1 MKLRALA
8 KEAYP
13 ELVSAVEALPD
24 VSVRGVECDSRKVKE
39 GFLFVAVRGVKQDG
53 AGFAAEAVKN
63 GAVAVVGE
71 EPPAGVETPFF
82 HVPQSRDA
90 AARFA
95 TVFYGRPAAQ
105 LRCIG
110 ITGTNGKTTSSYLL
124 EHLLIKEGARPGVLG
139 TINYRFAGQ
148 ETPAIETTPGPIR
161 IQEMLARMLLVGCD
175 HAVMEVSSHALDQ
188 GRAGGIPFRA
198 ALFTN
203 FTQDHLDHHKTLE
216 AYFECKAKLFTGLDA
231 SAVAVLNADDAWAM
245 KLPGRTSARVVTYGM
260 APHADF
266 RADSIKWYDGRTY
279 FRLSENG
286 KQHTVILP
294 MIGTHNVYN
303 AIGAVATLS
312 SLGHDVGRLCESL
325 ADFAGVPGR
334 LESIAR
340 GQDFLIFVDFA
351 HTPDGLENVLKSL
364 RPYKKGKLITVF
376 GCGGDRDRGK
386 RPQMARI
393 AAELSD
399 WVCVTSDNP
408 RSEDPRAIVQ
418 EIVSGFPESFRDFTT
433 VLDRSK
439 AIRQALLKAREG
451 DIVLLAG
458 KGHERTQIIGDRVIP
473 FNDREEAEKVLSGH

>member
-1 MKLRALA
+1 MRLRALI

-13 ELVSAVEALPD
+13 ELEAAAAKLPD
-24 VSVRGVECDSRKVKE
+24 VSVRGVECDSRRIKE
-39 GFLFVAVRGVKQDG
+39 GFLFVAIRGVKQDG
-53 AGFAAEAVKN
+53 SGFVAEAVKN

-71 EPPAGVETPFF
+71 AALDGVPVPFLR
-82 HVPQSRDA
+82 VPKSRDA
-90 AARFA
+90 AARLA
-95 TVFYGRPAAQ
+95 TAFYGNPAKR
-105 LRCIG
+105 LKCIG

-139 TINYRFAGQ
+139 TISYRFGGE

-161 IQEMLARMLLVGCD
+161 IQEMLARMLSVGCD

-188 GRAGGIPFRA
+188 GRVGGIPFQA

-203 FTQDHLDHHKTLE
+203 FTQDHLDTHKTLE
-216 AYFECKAKLFTGLDA
+216 TYFECKAKLFAGLDG
-231 SAVAVLNADDAWAM
+231 SAVALLNADDAWAM
-245 KLPGRTSARVVTYGM
+245 KLPARTSARVVTYGM
-260 APHADF
+260 APQADF
-266 RADSIKWYDGRTY
+266 RADSIRWHDGRTY
-279 FRLSENG
+279 FRLSAKG

-303 AIGAVATLS
+303 ALGAIATLA
-312 SLGHDVGRLCESL
+312 SLGHDAGRLCEGL
-325 ADFAGVPGR
+325 ADFSGVPGR
-334 LESIAR
+334 LESVAG

-351 HTPDGLENVLKSL
+351 HTPDGLENVLRSL

-376 GCGGDRDRGK
+376 GCGGDRDRSK
-386 RPQMARI
+386 RPKMARI

-408 RSEDPRAIVQ
+408 RSEDPRAIAEEV
-418 EIVSGFPESFRDFTT
+418 VSGFPGNFRDFTT
-433 VLDRSK
+433 VLDRGK
-439 AIRQALLKAREG
+439 AIRQALLRAREG

-473 FNDREEAEKVLSGH
+473 FNDREEAEKVISGH